1 MRSATVEVLSGAAFL
16 LTFCANTTLAADDVN
31 RWLRTED
38 FPEHFRLER
47 TGD

>member
-1 MRSATVEVLSGAAFL
+1 MDSATGEVLAGAAFL

-38 FPEHFRLER
+38 FPEHFRLDR
-47 TGD
+47 TVD

>member
-1 MRSATVEVLSGAAFL
+1 MHSATGEVLPEAAFL